1 MRTSSQQP
9 SAGPNA
15 GPSGSHVAAPA
26 WQVWTFVGALLAAG
40 LGLTIGLVGQFGPRT
55 SNPLP
60 LIALIAIFF
69 AAELLRVEAPQIS
82 YGLSLTLSG
91 AAFVIGLI
99 NGRPSD
105 VIFAASIAAAV
116 HALTVRRLSIL
127 DVVFQAGRTS
137 AATAVGV
144 LLFVSLRPEAP
155 LSAASLWAAILAC
168 AEASVIS
175 AVAAGILGRLHGRP
189 VPLHDLLRGLLY
201 SAVATVA
208 SAAIGSQVVLLAHSS
223 FWLLPAVAVPLLLAL
238 LAFRTYTQER
248 RSWMQH
254 EFIQQA
260 TAALHH
266 DRNLNEGLATVLGQI
281 RTALRAEFAQAVL
294 FSANGSLS
302 VIAHEDPLKSHRL
315 GETDPAVI
323 QAAWALA
330 ERLHG
335 PSLIT
340 TTTASRDL
348 LHALDVDHG
357 VAVPM
362 FHDQKLAGIIV
373 VANGGRD
380 VDGFR
385 AEDRSLV
392 GMVAQQIEVAIERG
406 WLEQSL
412 HQLVEL
418 ERQLAHQAHHD
429 GLTALAN
436 RRRFNEKLEELV
448 PTGTKP
454 GAAALLLIDL
464 DGFKSVNDNHGHD
477 AGDQLLTVI
486 GRRLSVLVR
495 TGDLVARIGGDEFAL
510 VLAGIDDI
518 STAARRADRV
528 IEAIEQPAQIRDYE
542 LAVSASVGIALV
554 DDNTVSPA
562 ELLRNADLALYHA
575 KGAGKGRFSLY
586 DPAMR
591 AASEARR
598 QLIVELEAAIANRE
612 FEVVYQPIHDIISG
626 QLLGA
631 EALIRWMHPER
642 GLLEPSLFL
651 PVAEQTGLIAPIGE
665 LMMEAALKTAA
676 GWVDEMEADQA
687 FTLNVNVSARQLYD
701 PKLVDVVRSELIRA
715 GLTPGRLVIE
725 ITESAMIEDID
736 RTKEIVEQL
745 HQLGVHVALD
755 DFGTGYS
762 SLSHV
767 RVFPLHHLKIDKSF
781 VDSIA
786 TSATN
791 GAIVGSIVHLASS
804 LGVIAVAEGIETP
817 EQLAELRRRGCRVGQ
832 GYLMSE
838 PLSAAAFEELLRSY
852 RPTSWL
858 LNSPTTSSS
867 EP

>member
-1 MRTSSQQP
+1 MRTP
-9 SAGPNA
+9 SLKPDAALITGT
-15 GPSGSHVAAPA
+15 GGGHSGAPA
-26 WQVWTFVGALLAAG
+26 WQIWLFVGLLAAAG
-40 LGLTIGLVGQFGPRT
+40 ATLTIGLVSRFGPRVGQ
-55 SNPLP
+55 PLP
-60 LIALIAIFF
+60 LVALIGIFLL
-69 AAELLRVEAPQIS
+69 AESLRVEAPQIS
-82 YGLSLTLSG
+82 YGLSLTLGG
-91 AAFVIGLI
+91 AALVIGLSD
-99 NGRPSD
+99 GRPRD
-105 VIFAASIAAAV
+105 VVVAAV
-116 HALTVRRLSIL
+116 AATVLHTPVLRRHSIVDAL
-127 DVVFQAGRTS
+127 FQAART
-137 AATAVGV
+137 AFATAVGV
-144 LLFVSLRPEAP
+144 LLFVSLRPTTP
-155 LSAASLWAAILAC
+155 LAAASLWAAILAC
-168 AEASVIS
+168 AEAAVIS
-175 AVAAGILGRLHGRP
+175 AMATGTYGRLLGRP
-189 VPLHDLLRGLLY
+189 APLHDLLRGLLY
-201 SAVATVA
+201 NVVAMVA
-208 SAAIGSQVVLLAHSS
+208 GAAIGSQVVLLAHHS

-238 LAFRTYTQER
+238 LALRTYSQER
-248 RSWMQH
+248 RSWIQH
-254 EFIQQA
+254 EFIQHA
-260 TAALHH
+260 TAALHQ
-266 DRNLNEGLATVLGQI
+266 DRNLDEGLTTVLAQI
-281 RTALRAEFAQAVL
+281 RAALLAEFAQTVL

-302 VIAHEDPLKSHRL
+302 VIAHQDPSRSRAL
-315 GETDPAVI
+315 GEADPNVV
-323 QAAWALA
+323 QAAWTLA
-330 ERLHG
+330 ERLNG
-335 PSLIT
+335 ASLIT
-340 TTTASRDL
+340 TTTASREL
-348 LHALDVDHG
+348 LAALDIEHG
-357 VAVPM
+357 IAVPL
-362 FHDQKLAGIIV
+362 FHDQRLAGLVV

-385 AEDRSLV
+385 LEDRSLI

-412 HQLVEL
+412 NQLVEL

-429 GLTALAN
+429 GLTSLAN
-436 RRRFNEKLEELV
+436 RRRFNERLEELV
-448 PTGTKP
+448 PSGSRP

-486 GRRLSVLVR
+486 GRRLNVLVR

-510 VLAGIDDI
+510 VLAGINDI
-518 STAARRADRV
+518 STAARRAERV

-542 LAVSASVGIALV
+542 LVVSASVGIALI
-554 DDNTVSPA
+554 DDHIVSPA

-598 QLIVELEAAIANRE
+598 QLIVELQSAIVNRQ

-631 EALIRWMHPER
+631 EALIRWMHPVQGR
-642 GLLEPSLFL
+642 LEPSAFL

-665 LMMEAALKTAA
+665 LMMEAALATAA
-676 GWVDEMEADQA
+676 KWVDAMEADQA

-701 PKLVDVVRSELIRA
+701 PKLVDVVRAELIRA
-715 GLTPGRLVIE
+715 RLDPSRLVIE
-725 ITESAMIEDID
+725 ITESAMIEDLD
-736 RTKEIVEQL
+736 RTKEIVAQL
-745 HQLGVHVALD
+745 SMLGVRVALD

-767 RVFPLHHLKIDKSF
+767 RTFPLHHLKIDKSF

-791 GAIVGSIVHLASS
+791 GAVVGSIVHLAGA

-838 PLSAAAFEELLRSY
+838 PLSADAFDELLRSY

-858 LNSPTTSSS
+858 LNTPASGVR